1 MRTRQLAPFAALA
14 LLVGAMAP
22 SVALGHTS
30 KAAYDFHVGD
40 ALIGSIGFPTNSQ
53 ATASNGD
60 VVTIVGTG
68 SFSAAGKWA
77 DGGGTF
83 SHHMAATDATITG
96 TWVATSLISFQ
107 SYGCGELEGS
117 PVPPNF
123 CGGVVKLAITATP
136 DASPSVH
143 LSGALTITC
152 VVGPDVTPGA
162 VEGVRVNVYDVIN
175 FNKTVPESGA
185 NIYIKQ

>member
-1 MRTRQLAPFAALA
+1 MRKKQLALVVGG
-14 LLVGAMAP
+14 LLLISAMAP
-22 SVALGHTS
+22 AVAAGHTS
-30 KAAYDFHVGD
+30 KAVYDWHVGD

-68 SFSAAGKWA
+68 SFSADGKWA

-83 SHHMAATDATITG
+83 THHVAATDATITG

-117 PVPPNF
+117 PVPP
-123 CGGVVKLAITATP
+123 TATP
-136 DASPSVH
+136 DANPSVH

-152 VVGPDVTPGA
+152 VVGTNVTPRA

-185 NIYIKQ
+185 NIFIQQ